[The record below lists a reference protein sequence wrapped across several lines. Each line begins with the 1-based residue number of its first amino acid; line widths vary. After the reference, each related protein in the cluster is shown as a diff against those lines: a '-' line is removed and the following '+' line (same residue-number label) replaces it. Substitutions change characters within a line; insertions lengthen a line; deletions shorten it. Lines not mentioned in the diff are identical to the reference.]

1 MTQISSLQVVRDAAR
16 EHRGVAAF
24 NVIHLE
30 HAEAF
35 AAAAARTGL
44 PIIMQLSHNAIRYH
58 GSLAPIAQAMLA
70 VARGT
75 DAPLAV
81 HLDHCESVELA
92 KEAIDL
98 GFSSVMYDGST
109 LPTEENLAR
118 TAEVVDYAHEH
129 GVDVEAELGEIGG
142 KRGAHTPGVRT
153 DPDEAVWFVEH
164 TGVDMLAVAVGSE
177 HAMAERTAKLDLDL
191 IAHLHEALSVPLVL
205 HGSSG
210 VPDSEIQAGIAAGMT
225 KINVSTHLNGF
236 FTRSIREILEE
247 DPALTDSRKYV
258 GPGRDAVAAEAAR
271 LQQVFHDPQSAL

>member
-1 MTQISSLQVVRDAAR
+1 MTQLSSLQIVQDAAR
-16 EHRGVAAF
+16 EQRGVAAF
-24 NVIHLE
+24 NVIHVE

-35 AAAAARTGL
+35 AAAAATTGL

-58 GSLAPIAQAMLA
+58 GSLRPIAQAMLA
-70 VARGT
+70 VARESS
-75 DAPLAV
+75 APLAV

-109 LPTEENLAR
+109 LPTKENLAK
-118 TAEVVDYAHEH
+118 TAEVVAYAHDH

-153 DPDEAVWFVEH
+153 DPDEAVWFVES

-177 HAMAERTAKLDLDL
+177 HAMAQRTAKLDLEL
-191 IAHLHEALSVPLVL
+191 IARLHQALSVPLVL

-236 FTRSIREILEE
+236 FTRSVREVLDK

-258 GPGRDAVAAEAAR
+258 ASARDAVTVEAAR
-271 LQQVFHDPQSAL
+271 LQQVFHDSQSAL